1 MMDVFSAV
9 EHSVELIRPND
20 EPNVKFFYF
29 FDHEEPTPSCGVC
42 STGEIMDIFTY
53 ARPCSLH

>member
-20 EPNVKFFYF
+20 EPNVRFFF
-29 FDHEEPTPSCGVC
+29 TFL
-42 STGEIMDIFTY
+42 IMRSRHQAVAY
-53 ARPCSLH
+53 AAQAK